1 MIGQALREIGQ
12 DSDVLNA
19 VFTTLEVERLIKT
32 KAEITLIP
40 EQTSE
45 TLVSLLASGVDPRS
59 VHSALSMPPPLAPGQ

>member
-1 MIGQALREIGQ
+1 
-12 DSDVLNA
+12 
-19 VFTTLEVERLIKT
+19 VERLIKT